1 MPETFRPRSNLAWAG
16 VTMILI
22 ALFAT
27 NSFLVATDSLQIA
40 RELVLCVVLA
50 TIAYLLWIRPKLVL
64 DNEVITVVNPLGTE
78 LIPYRD
84 IVALETKW
92 ALTIVH
98 NRGRTIVWVAPAS
111 GKGKWIADNRFRR
124 LGSGVPLSDSGFGD
138 SQTMSASL
146 DSMSGQAAYLI
157 RERIKR
163 LH

>member
-1 MPETFRPRSNLAWAG
+1 MHETFRPKSNLAWAG
-16 VTMILI
+16 ASMVLI

-27 NSFLVATDSLQIA
+27 NSFIVAHDSLQIA
-40 RELVLCVVLA
+40 REWALCAILGSLV
-50 TIAYLLWIRPKLVL
+50 YMLWIRPKLVL
-64 DNEVITVVNPLGTE
+64 GDEVIIVVNPLGTE
-78 LIPYRD
+78 RIPYRD
-84 IVALETKW
+84 VLDLETKW

-124 LGSGVPLSDSGFGD
+124 LGSGVPLSDSAYGN
-138 SQTMSASL
+138 SETMSASL
-146 DSMSGQAAYLI
+146 DSVSGQAAYLI